1 MAKVQLDI
9 TTPRRV
15 VYSNEVDMLVA
26 RAIDGNIGIMPGHT
40 PLVTALENSVIR
52 VKNDGKEIPIPISDG
67 FLEVKPDK
75 INLIVRTAELPEE
88 IDLQRAKKAKERAER
103 RLREEQ
109 SKLEQARAEAAL
121 DRAVSRINA
130 AKSKSNKFGD

>member
-15 VYSNEVDMLVA
+15 VYSNEIDMLIA

-40 PLVTALENSVIR
+40 PLVTALENSVVR
-52 VKNDGKEIPIPISDG
+52 VKNNDEEIPIPISDG

-88 IDLQRAKKAKERAER
+88 IDLQRAEKAKERAER
-103 RLREEQ
+103 RLREEK
-109 SKLEQARAEAAL
+109 SKLDQARAEAAL

-130 AKSKSNKFGD
+130 AKSKSNRFD

>member
-15 VYSNEVDMLVA
+15 VYSNEIDMLIA

-40 PLVTALENSVIR
+40 PLVTALENSVVR
-52 VKNDGKEIPIPISDG
+52 VKNNDEEIPIPISDG

-88 IDLQRAKKAKERAER
+88 IDLQRAEKAKERAER
-103 RLREEQ
+103 RLREEK
-109 SKLEQARAEAAL
+109 SKLDQARAEAAL

-130 AKSKSNKFGD
+130 AKSKTNRFD

>member
-15 VYSNEVDMLVA
+15 VYSNEVDMLIA

-121 DRAVSRINA
+121 DRAISRINA

>member
-15 VYSNEVDMLVA
+15 VYSNEIDMLIA

-40 PLVTALENSVIR
+40 PLVTALENSVVR
-52 VKNDGKEIPIPISDG
+52 VKNNDEEIPIPISDG

-103 RLREEQ
+103 RLREEK
-109 SKLEQARAEAAL
+109 SKLDQARAEAAL

-130 AKSKSNKFGD
+130 AKSKSNRFD

>member
-9 TTPRRV
+9 TTPTRV
-15 VYSNEVDMLVA
+15 VYSNEVDMLIA

-109 SKLEQARAEAAL
+109 SKFDQARAEAAL
-121 DRAVSRINA
+121 NRAISRINA
-130 AKSKSNKFGD
+130 AKAKSNRFGD

>member
-15 VYSNEVDMLVA
+15 VYSNEIDMLIA

-40 PLVTALENSVIR
+40 PLVTALENSVVR
-52 VKNDGKEIPIPISDG
+52 VKKDDKEIPIPISDG

-103 RLREEQ
+103 RLREEK
-109 SKLEQARAEAAL
+109 SKLDQARAEAAL

-130 AKSKSNKFGD
+130 AKSKSNRFGD

>member
-1 MAKVQLDI
+1 MQLNQNQI
-9 TTPRRV
+9 
-15 VYSNEVDMLVA
+15 DMLIA

-40 PLVTALENSVIR
+40 PLVTALENSVVR
-52 VKNDGKEIPIPISDG
+52 VKNNDEEIPIPISDG

-103 RLREEQ
+103 RLREEK
-109 SKLEQARAEAAL
+109 SKVSQARAEAAL

-130 AKSKSNKFGD
+130 AKSKSNRYGD

>member
-15 VYSNEVDMLVA
+15 VYSNEIDMLIA

-40 PLVTALENSVIR
+40 PLVTALENSVVR
-52 VKNDGKEIPIPISDG
+52 VKNNDEEIPIPISDG

-103 RLREEQ
+103 RLREEK
-109 SKLEQARAEAAL
+109 SKVSQARAEAAL

-130 AKSKSNKFGD
+130 AKSKSNRYGD

>member
-15 VYSNEVDMLVA
+15 VYSNEIDMLIA

-40 PLVTALENSVIR
+40 PLVTALENSVVRI
-52 VKNDGKEIPIPISDG
+52 KNNDKEIPIPISDG

-103 RLREEQ
+103 RLREEK
-109 SKLEQARAEAAL
+109 SKVNQARAEAAL

-130 AKSKSNKFGD
+130 AKSKSNRFGN

>member
-15 VYSNEVDMLVA
+15 VYSNEIDMLIA

-40 PLVTALENSVIR
+40 PLVTALENSVVRI
-52 VKNDGKEIPIPISDG
+52 KNNDEEIPIPISDG

-103 RLREEQ
+103 RLREEE
-109 SKLEQARAEAAL
+109 SKLDQARAEAAL
-121 DRAVSRINA
+121 DRAISRINA
-130 AKSKSNKFGD
+130 AKSKSNRFGD